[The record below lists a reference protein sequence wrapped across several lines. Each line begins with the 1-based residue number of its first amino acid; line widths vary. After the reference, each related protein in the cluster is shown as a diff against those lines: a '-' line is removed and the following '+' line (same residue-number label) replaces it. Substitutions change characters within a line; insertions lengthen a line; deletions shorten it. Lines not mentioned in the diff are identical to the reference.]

1 MPPTLHRSV
10 CPYDCPDACG
20 LVVRVE
26 EGRAVEVTGDPEHPF
41 TRGTLCPK
49 MNRYQDT
56 VHHPERLTTPLL
68 RVGAK
73 GAGAFEPMGWEE
85 AIDRIAE
92 RWRAIIAT
100 QGAEAILPYSYAG
113 TMGLVQRNIGQPFFH
128 RLGASRL
135 DRTICS
141 PAKAAG
147 WSLVMGAT
155 PSIHPDACRT
165 SDLILL
171 WGINAAATS
180 LHALHA
186 VREAKRNGA
195 KVWLIDT
202 YAHATA
208 PLCDRVILV
217 RPGTDGALAL
227 GILHLLEEM
236 GLTDAGFLAQYV
248 QGYYALRA
256 EILPDYPPERVAAI
270 TGVPVATLRALA
282 EAYGRARDP
291 HIRLGNGLSRYGN
304 GAMTI
309 RTLACLPAVVGAY
322 AKPGGGA
329 FASTSTGGAFPMQ
342 LLDRQDLLPGP
353 VRTIN
358 MNRLGWALTELKD
371 PPVASLYVYHSNPA
385 AVTPDQNA
393 VLRGLTR
400 EDLFT
405 VVHERFMTDT
415 ARYADLVLPATSSL
429 EHSDLYR
436 SYGTYCIQRAR
447 PVVAPV
453 GESKSNLEAFQL
465 LARGMGFTE
474 AVFTQSADQLIEALL
489 ASPHPWREGMDA
501 GRLEQGFAVEL
512 DPGTGPELRFDTPS
526 GKVEILNPRDPEP
539 LPRFLPSHSAADPH
553 PLQLLTAPSVQ
564 GLNST
569 FQEREDLRR
578 RQGPM
583 SVLMNAGDAAA
594 RNLTDGSPVTVFNDL
609 GEVAFSLKVANGV
622 PPGVVVAEG
631 VRWRRFA
638 PGDRTVNALT
648 SQRLTDRAGGSTFY
662 DNRVDVRSWNEISD
676 AIAQGAGQAS
686 QGG

>member
-1 MPPTLHRSV
+1 MPSTLHRSV

-20 LVVRVE
+20 LLVQVAG
-26 EGRAVEVTGDPEHPF
+26 GRAVSVSGDPEHPF
-41 TRGTLCPK
+41 TRGNLCPK

-68 RVGAK
+68 RVGPK
-73 GAGAFEPMGWEE
+73 GEGAFEPLSWDE
-85 AIDRIAE
+85 AIDLIADT
-92 RWRAIIAT
+92 WREILST
-100 QGAEAILPYSYAG
+100 QGGEAILPYSYAG
-113 TMGLVQRNIGQPFFH
+113 TMGLVQRNAGHPFFH

-141 PAKAAG
+141 PAKSAG
-147 WSLVMGAT
+147 WSLVMGDT
-155 PSIHPDACRT
+155 PAPHPDACRA

-171 WGINAAATS
+171 WGLNAAATN
-180 LHALHA
+180 LHGLHA

-202 YAHATA
+202 YEHATA
-208 PLCDRVILV
+208 PLCDRVVLV

-227 GILHLLEEM
+227 GILHLLEAM
-236 GLTDAGFLAQYV
+236 GLADDAFLARHA
-248 QGYYALRA
+248 QGHEELRA
-256 EILPDYPPERVAAI
+256 RVLPDYPPERVARL
-270 TGVPVATLRALA
+270 TGVPEATLRELA

-304 GAMTI
+304 GAMTL
-309 RTLACLPAVVGAY
+309 RTLACLPAFVGAY

-329 FASTSTGGAFPMQ
+329 FASTSTGGAFPMH
-342 LLDRQDLLPGP
+342 LLTREDLLPGP

-358 MNRLGWALTELKD
+358 MNRLGWALNELQD

-385 AVTPDQNA
+385 AVAPDQNA
-393 VLRGLTR
+393 ILRGLAR

-415 ARYADLVLPATSSL
+415 ALFADIVLPATSSL

-447 PVVAPV
+447 PVVPPV
-453 GESKSNLEAFQL
+453 GESRSNLVVFRA
-465 LARGMGFTE
+465 LARAMGFTE
-474 AVFTQSADQLIEALL
+474 DVFQWTADRFIDALL
-489 ASPHPWREGMDA
+489 ATPHPWRA
-501 GRLEQGFAVEL
+501 NVNAQRLASGYAVEL
-512 DPGTGPELRFDTPS
+512 DPGLGPAPRFATPS
-526 GKVEILNPRDPEP
+526 GRVEILNPRDPEP
-539 LPRFLPSHSAADPH
+539 LPRFLPPHSAGDPH
-553 PLQLLTAPSVQ
+553 PLQLLTAPSVH

-578 RQGPM
+578 RQGPV
-583 SVLMNAGDAAA
+583 SILMNAGDASA
-594 RNLTDGSPVTVFNDL
+594 RGLADGAPVIVFNDL
-609 GEVAFSLKVANGV
+609 GEVSFTLKVTPRV

-631 VRWRRFA
+631 VWWRRFT

-648 SQRLTDRAGGSTFY
+648 SQRLTDRGGGSTFY
-662 DNRVDVRSWNEISD
+662 DNRVDVR
-676 AIAQGAGQAS
+676 AAGQNS
-686 QGG
+686 

>member
-1 MPPTLHRSV
+1 MMGPPAGVPMPSSLHRSV

-20 LVVRVE
+20 LLVRVE

-68 RVGAK
+68 RVGPK
-73 GAGAFEPMGWEE
+73 GAGAFEPIGWDE
-85 AIDRIAE
+85 AVDRITDA
-92 RWRAIIAT
+92 WRGIIAT

-147 WSLVMGAT
+147 WSLVLGDT
-155 PSIHPDACRT
+155 PAPRPDACAA

-171 WGINAAATS
+171 WGINAAATN
-180 LHALHA
+180 LHGLHA

-202 YAHATA
+202 YAHTTA

-227 GILHLLEEM
+227 GILRLLEEM
-236 GLTDAGFLAQYV
+236 GLTDAGFLAQHV
-248 QGYYALRA
+248 QGYDALRA
-256 EILPDYPPERVAAI
+256 TILPDYPPERVAAI

-342 LLDRQDLLPGP
+342 LLDREDLLPGP

-371 PPVASLYVYHSNPA
+371 PSVASLYVYHSNPA
-385 AVTPDQNA
+385 VVAPDQNA
-393 VLRGLTR
+393 VLRGLAR

-415 ARYADLVLPATSSL
+415 ALFADLVLPATTSL

-436 SYGTYCIQRAR
+436 AFGTYCVQRAR
-447 PVVAPV
+447 AVVAPV
-453 GESKSNLEAFQL
+453 GESRSNLEVFQA
-465 LARGMGFTE
+465 LARALGFTE
-474 AVFTQSADQLIEALL
+474 DVFSQSADDLIDALL
-489 ASPHPWREGMDA
+489 AEPHPWREGVDMA
-501 GRLEQGFAVEL
+501 RLDQGYAVEL
-512 DPGTGPELRFDTPS
+512 DPRRQTLRFGTPS
-526 GKVEILNPRDPEP
+526 GKVEVLNPRDPEP
-539 LPRFLPSHSAADPH
+539 LPRFLPPHSADDPH
-553 PLQLLTAPSVQ
+553 PLQLVTAPAVQ

-569 FQEREDLRR
+569 FHEREDLRR
-578 RQGPM
+578 RMGRMALRVNPTE
-583 SVLMNAGDAAA
+583 AAA
-594 RNLTDGSPVTVFNDL
+594 RELADGDPVTAFNGL
-609 GEVAFSLKVANGV
+609 GEVAFTLEVTDKV
-622 PPGVVVAEG
+622 PPGVAVAEG
-631 VRWRRFA
+631 VWWQRFA

-648 SQRLTDRAGGSTFY
+648 SQRLTDRGGGSTFY
-662 DNRVDVRSWNEISD
+662 DNRVDVR
-676 AIAQGAGQAS
+676 AGWPAPAVTP
-686 QGG
+686 